1 MDNNNHTPIS
11 ISTND
16 TITII
21 WNGQSYTIKKG
32 SPNYAA
38 VKQNIKSG
46 DTDSLSESLSV
57 SRSFE
62 KLSQGDVTV
71 AGDKVLYKGQE
82 IHNAAVTKLMDV
94 INHHEHGYSD
104 ALDGCTDISSWMKF
118 IDKLM
123 QNPSYNSRNQL
134 YKFLEHRNM
143 PITPEGNVIGY
154 KGVADDYKDIY
165 SGKFDNRIGCINEME
180 RSNVDDSVDHGCS
193 AGFHIGSHEY
203 ADSWGANGRLMR
215 VEFNPKDAVSVPHC
229 SDYAK
234 LRVCRYK
241 VVGECFDRK
250 PVDDGLYH
258 EDSSNRKFGRKIMK
272 YLVKRLNKGK
282 DITTIGKLTRKF
294 HNISVSDI
302 YEAAGQDGTRINIGW
317 SDAKNDYVIRLT
329 G

>member
-1 MDNNNHTPIS
+1 MDNNHTPIS

-21 WNGQSYTIKKG
+21 WHGQSYTIKKG

-38 VKQNIKSG
+38 VKQDIKSG
-46 DTDSLSESLSV
+46 NTSSLTDSLSV

-62 KLSQGDVTV
+62 KMSQGDVSID
-71 AGDKVLYKGQE
+71 GDQVLYKGEE

-94 INHHEHGYSD
+94 INSHEHGHSE
-104 ALDGCTDISSWMKF
+104 ALDACTDISSWMKF

-154 KGVADDYKDIY
+154 KGVTDDYKDIY
-165 SGKFDNRIGCINEME
+165 SGKFDNSVGVENWMLRN
-180 RSNVDDSVDHGCS
+180 NVDDSVDHGCS
-193 AGFHIGSHEY
+193 AGFHIGSHDY
-203 ADSWGANGRLMR
+203 ADSWGSNGRLMK

-241 VVGECFDRK
+241 VIGECFDRK
-250 PVDDGLYH
+250 PVNDGLYY
-258 EDSSNRKFGRKIMK
+258 EDSYNRSFGKDIMK

-282 DITTIGKLTRKF
+282 DITTIGKLTKKF
-294 HNISVSDI
+294 PDISISDI

-317 SDAKNDYVIRLT
+317 SDSKNDYAIRIT

>member
-1 MDNNNHTPIS
+1 MDNNHTPIS

-21 WNGQSYTIKKG
+21 WNGQSYTIKKT
-32 SPNYAA
+32 SPNYTA
-38 VKQNIKSG
+38 VKQDIKSG
-46 DTDSLSESLSV
+46 NTDNLADSLSV

-62 KLSQGDVTV
+62 KISQGDVSV
-71 AGDKVLYKGQE
+71 NGDQVTYKGE
-82 IHNAAVTKLMDV
+82 VIHNAAVTKLLDV
-94 INHHEHGYSD
+94 ISNHGQGHSESFD
-104 ALDGCTDISSWMKF
+104 ACTDISAWMKF

-143 PITPEGNVIGY
+143 PITPEGDVIGY
-154 KGVADDYKDIY
+154 KGVTDDYKDIY
-165 SGKFDNRIGCINEME
+165 SGRFDNSVGCINEMD
-180 RSNVDDSVDHGCS
+180 RSDVDDSVDHGCS
-193 AGFHIGSHEY
+193 AGFHIGSHDY
-203 ADSWGANGRLMR
+203 ADSWGANGRLMK

-241 VVGECFDRK
+241 VIGECFDRK
-250 PVDDGLYH
+250 PINDGLYY
-258 EDSSNRKFGRKIMK
+258 EDSYNQALGKDIMK

-282 DITTIGKLTRKF
+282 DITTIRKLTKKF
-294 HNISVSDI
+294 PDISISDI

-317 SDAKNDYVIRLT
+317 CDSKNDYAIRIT